1 MNATHCVCM
10 RVCVRVVSL
19 PQGVGKRHYR
29 IANELKLILKIGI
42 LTRESLLGGAV
53 ATVVVVRC
61 TGAARITALE
71 MVLPE
76 LCNDRRRSMLSPIP
90 SRGGRGGRSGT
101 TGGRLHTHK
110 PGIALI
116 VLHG

>member
-42 LTRESLLGGAV
+42 LARESLLGGAV

-90 SRGGRGGRSGT
+90 SRGGGT
-101 TGGRLHTHK
+101 GEVAPQEADYIPTNQGLR
-110 PGIALI
+110 
-116 VLHG
+116 

>member
-1 MNATHCVCM
+1 MPHTACAC
-10 RVCVRVVSL
+10 VCVRVVSL

-42 LTRESLLGGAV
+42 LARESLLGGAV

-71 MVLPE
+71 VVLPE
-76 LCNDRRRSMLSPIP
+76 LCNDRRRSMLSPN
-90 SRGGRGGRSGT
+90 RGGRGGRSGA